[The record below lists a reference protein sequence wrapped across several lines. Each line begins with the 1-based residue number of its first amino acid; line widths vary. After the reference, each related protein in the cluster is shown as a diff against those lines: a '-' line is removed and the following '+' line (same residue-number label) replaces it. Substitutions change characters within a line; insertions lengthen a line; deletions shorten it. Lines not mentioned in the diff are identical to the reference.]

1 MNAKRRK
8 ERGSKVRL
16 RHPMYF
22 PEEKSPWPSAR
33 AVPQNK
39 MVLQKGWNWG
49 FWPQTMPVKQQN
61 GPPTS
66 SYHTTTNPSPSNH
79 VISTVEK
86 FRAALIY
93 ATIAAQAPNVDG
105 RALERFQAPKP
116 AVLLGLNK
124 EQLSSA
130 RPGSCLHVAAASPA
144 VARGALTELEGWP
157 VHPLPVPQL
166 WPCPF
171 SSPAPTSCERPWA
184 IWILCVPRTGQVSAT
199 ATSPGIA
206 PTIPSTG
213 VRDGMG
219 GCGGRRRC
227 DLPLSRGAWSRVSQ
241 LCNHILF

>member
-33 AVPQNK
+33 AAPQNK

-93 ATIAAQAPNVDG
+93 ATIAAQAPNADG

-124 EQLSSA
+124 EPLSSA

-157 VHPLPVPQL
+157 VPPSASPPALTLSLLFPRTYQL
-166 WPCPF
+166 WKTPSYLNFMCSSYRAGF
-171 SSPAPTSCERPWA
+171 SHSNK
-184 IWILCVPRTGQVSAT
+184 PRDCSHHSKHRCKG
-199 ATSPGIA
+199 
-206 PTIPSTG
+206 
-213 VRDGMG
+213 RDGRL
-219 GCGGRRRC
+219 RRKEKVRPTPQQRSVV
-227 DLPLSRGAWSRVSQ
+227 LGESTV
-241 LCNHILF
+241 